1 MLSAQRSRQ
10 ALWSFSS
17 LGSFFRSNNR
27 SKSVNHFRLFLDWG
41 TMAAMTRQAWLGLFL
56 SIALCAA
63 ASAAPSGNKNGANEI
78 VTALRARNYSTA
90 LELLEPALRQS
101 PGDAQ
106 LWTFEGLAYSG
117 LGQKTQALTSYRRA
131 LKIAPEYLPA
141 LEGAAQLDYESGSSE
156 AEMLL
161 KRIVKQLPDDPTTH
175 GMLGSLALRR
185 NDCAEAVTQ
194 FEQCGPRLE
203 SEPSAMRGYGICLAK
218 LERYDKAETVFERL
232 IAQPDD
238 DSRDL
243 ERLAA
248 IQLVLNRPAE
258 ALRTLEPALANH
270 PSPVVLA
277 QAAEAYEDQKN
288 TPQAVSLLHQAI
300 VENPQDTDLYL
311 QFADIAFVHQSF
323 QVGVDMLTAGM
334 KQLPDAAALYVA
346 RGVLYV
352 QLADYDHA
360 EADFEQAEKL
370 DPQSTISEAARGMV
384 AEQQNDLDK
393 ALAVVRE
400 KLREKPNDP
409 MLLFVDADILAQ
421 RNPEAGSPE
430 FESAVAAA
438 RRASEL
444 QPNMSDALDLL
455 AKLDLQAENNQRAV
469 DESREALSR
478 NPADQSA
485 IYHLIVGLRRTG
497 HKEELP
503 ALLQRLAELRRQA
516 TREEGEHNRYKL
528 IEETGADVAAGK

>member
-1 MLSAQRSRQ
+1 
-10 ALWSFSS
+10 
-17 LGSFFRSNNR
+17 
-27 SKSVNHFRLFLDWG
+27 
-41 TMAAMTRQAWLGLFL
+41 MAAMTRRAWFGLFL
-56 SIALCAA
+56 SIAFCTAA
-63 ASAAPSGNKNGANEI
+63 TAAQPGKQDGANEI
-78 VTALRARNYSTA
+78 ATALRARNYTAA
-90 LELLEPALRQS
+90 LELLGPRLRQS

-106 LWTFEGLAYSG
+106 LWTFEALAYSG
-117 LGQKTQALTSYRRA
+117 LGRKTEALASYRKA

-141 LEGAAQLDYESGSSE
+141 LEGAAQLEYESGGGD
-156 AEMLL
+156 AETLL
-161 KRIVKQLPDDPTTH
+161 KRIVKQLPDDPTAH
-175 GMLGSLALRR
+175 GMLASLALRR

-194 FEQCGPRLE
+194 FEQCGPQLE
-203 SEPSAMRGYGICLAK
+203 SEPSVMRNYGICLAK

-238 DSRDL
+238 DSHDV

-248 IQLVLNRPAE
+248 IELALNRPAD
-258 ALRTLEPALANH
+258 ALRTLGPALANH

-288 TPQAVSLLHQAI
+288 TPKAVSLLHQAI

-311 QFADIAFVHQSF
+311 QFADVAFVHQSF

-334 KQLPDAAALYVA
+334 QQIPDAAALYVA

-360 EADFEQAEKL
+360 ESDFEEAEKL

-384 AEQQNDLDK
+384 AEQQDDLDK
-393 ALAVVRE
+393 ALAVVGER
-400 KLREKPNDP
+400 LREQPNDP
-409 MLLFVDADILAQ
+409 MLLSVEADILVQ
-421 RNPEAGSPE
+421 RNPEVGSLE
-430 FESAVAAA
+430 FERAIADA

-444 QPNMSDALDLL
+444 QPEMTDSLDLL
-455 AKLDLQAENNQRAV
+455 AKLDLQADNNQRAV
-469 DESREALSR
+469 DESREALRR
-478 NPADQSA
+478 NPDDQSA

-503 ALLQRLAELRRQA
+503 ALLQRLAELRQKA
-516 TREEGEHNRYKL
+516 TLEEGEHNRYKL
-528 IEETGADVAAGK
+528 IEKAGAGDAAGK

>member
-1 MLSAQRSRQ
+1 
-10 ALWSFSS
+10 
-17 LGSFFRSNNR
+17 
-27 SKSVNHFRLFLDWG
+27 
-41 TMAAMTRQAWLGLFL
+41 MTRQAWLGLFL
-56 SIALCAA
+56 SIAFCTAA
-63 ASAAPSGNKNGANEI
+63 TAAPSGNRDGANEI
-78 VTALRARNYSTA
+78 VTALRAKNYTAA
-90 LELLEPALRQS
+90 LELLRPRLRES

-106 LWTFEGLAYSG
+106 LWTFEALAYSG
-117 LGQKTQALTSYRRA
+117 LGRKTEALMSYRKA
-131 LKIAPEYLPA
+131 LKIAHEYLPA
-141 LEGAAQLDYESGSSE
+141 LEGAAQLEFESGGSD
-156 AEMLL
+156 AETLL
-161 KRIVKQLPDDPTTH
+161 KQIVKQLPNDPTAH
-175 GMLGSLALRR
+175 AMLASLAIRR

-194 FEQCGPRLE
+194 FERSAPNLE
-203 SEPSAMRGYGICLAK
+203 SDPSAMRDYGICLAK

-238 DSRDL
+238 DSHDQ

-258 ALRTLEPALANH
+258 ALHTLEPALANH

-311 QFADIAFVHQSF
+311 QFADVAFVHQSF

-334 KQLPDAAALYVA
+334 KQLPDAAELYMA

-352 QLADYDHA
+352 QMADYDHA

-370 DPQSTISEAARGMV
+370 DPQSTISQAARGMV
-384 AEQQNDLDK
+384 AEEQEDLDK
-393 ALAVVRE
+393 ALAVVQK
-400 KLREKPNDP
+400 KLHEKPNEP
-409 MLLFVDADILAQ
+409 MLLYVEADILAR
-421 RNPEAGSPE
+421 RNPEVGSPD
-430 FESAVAAA
+430 FERSVTAA

-444 QPNMSDALDLL
+444 QPYMSDALDLL
-455 AKLDLQAENNQRAV
+455 AKLDLQAENFQRAV
-469 DESREALSR
+469 DESREALRR
-478 NPADQSA
+478 NPNDQSA

-503 ALLQRLAELRRQA
+503 ALLQRLAELREKA
-516 TREEGEHNRYKL
+516 TQEEGEHNRYKL
-528 IEETGADVAAGK
+528 IEKAGADDSSRK